1 MITEELYKL
10 LFEAEA
16 IFNQFGYNKF
26 QEYVEKLIKHLDEAI
41 PNPDIAILQIET
53 NLLLSRVAWKQGF
66 YEKTIKYA
74 NIALSLT
81 DKLFISDNKVEVYK
95 AKSYNMIGLAYWN
108 LDNLSTAMSNYH
120 NALEICE
127 KLGERKGAAIITS
140 NIGIIYKN
148 IHDYERAFSFYLRA
162 LSAHKELNNDESI
175 AEIYCN
181 LGVVNEELKKYD
193 EALSYFLQ
201 AKELFQSLND
211 IRQISRMNTNIGK
224 IYLEN
229 KKYNEAYAMFQSSLS
244 DYEELGLYSDIG
256 FVKSLLGSLYSRKEF
271 AGYDPKIAKKYL
283 LESIEIFKDIGS
295 ESKISDSYL
304 LLAEISAYEGDWR
317 AQSEY
322 LKQYQERLKS
332 EYDDEVNKQILRYTM
347 DYELSALQREQEILK
362 EKNAEL
368 AELNNKLLL
377 ANRQLVEAD
386 EEKND
391 FMGIAAHDLKN
402 PLGSV
407 TMIANILANESETIS
422 TAEIYELATDIRTL
436 SKRMFELI
444 TSFLDLNKADLG
456 ITHND
461 VLLFP
466 ISDVIN
472 PIIDQYEPS
481 AQLKGITITSSISA
495 IMLCNSPS
503 ILTQILDN
511 LISNAVK
518 YTLQNTEITI
528 TTELIDEGH
537 LRIGVADQG
546 PGLTESDRQ
555 NIFGKFKRL
564 SAQPTGGEH
573 SSGLGLAIVKKLV
586 EAIGGH
592 IRYDSDLGRGTTF
605 YVELPRNLSEE
616 D

>member
-1 MITEELYKL
+1 MATEELYKL

-26 QEYVEKLIKHLDEAI
+26 HEIVEKLIKQIDEAI
-41 PNPDIAILQIET
+41 PNSDIAILRIET

-66 YEKTIKYA
+66 FEKTIKYA
-74 NIALSLT
+74 SIALSLS
-81 DKLFISDNKVEVYK
+81 DELEISCNKEEVYK
-95 AKSYNMIGLAYWN
+95 AKSYNMIGLAYWRLNN
-108 LDNLSTAMSNYH
+108 LANAISNYH
-120 NALEICE
+120 KALGLSE
-127 KLGERKGAAIITS
+127 KLGEKKGVAVITG
-140 NIGIIYKN
+140 NIGVIYSS
-148 IHDYERAFSFYLRA
+148 IRDYARAFEFYSRA
-162 LSAHKELNNDESI
+162 LSAHIELNNMEAV
-175 AEIYCN
+175 AETYCN
-181 LGVVNEELKKYD
+181 LGIAKKELKEYD
-193 EALSYFLQ
+193 EALSHFLK
-201 AKELFQSLND
+201 AKELFGNLSNKSQVF
-211 IRQISRMNTNIGK
+211 RMNTNIGD
-224 IYLEN
+224 ICLQRN
-229 KKYNEAYAMFQSSLS
+229 KFNDADSLFQDSLS
-244 DYEELGLYSDIG
+244 IYEELGLYSDIG
-256 FVKSLLGSLYSRKEF
+256 FVKNLLGSLYSRKEF
-271 AGYDPKIAKKYL
+271 AGYDPEIAKKYL
-283 LESIEIFKDIGS
+283 LESIEVFKDIGN
-295 ESKISDSYL
+295 ESKISDIYL
-304 LLAEISAYEGDWR
+304 ILTDVSADERDWR

-586 EAIGGH
+586 EAIGGC
-592 IRYDSDLGRGTTF
+592 IYFESELGRGTAF
-605 YVELPRNLSEE
+605 YVELPRKLLTEL
-616 D
+616 